1 MHKIS
6 TATKKKRQWYFIFY
20 LLQNISRYIIFHSI
34 LGISLVFRRFSSK
47 YRIGFPFWS
56 WRSKWR
62 NSEVEILTK
71 LRCELINRLTLWFQI
86 WILEVDISSRLCCR
100 SVWITSEKLLR
111 VVLTN
116 VFDYFAMRVR
126 VWASRSDVTCDPRP
140 FCSLS
145 CYARP
150 TLQILVTNLHQN
162 WKSSV
167 KTRGNN
173 RQLIRT
179 NVTDF
184 MEWTMKPVYVLV
196 FTSLPWLS
204 WLSEFTEREHSGWNF
219 VKWDSFFHSTRSQ
232 VRTLRDASGLFKDFF
247 CY

>member
-1 MHKIS
+1 MVFYFLSS
-6 TATKKKRQWYFIFY
+6 TKYFS
-20 LLQNISRYIIFHSI
+20 LHNISLYLGNFTGFQAIFFE
-34 LGISLVFRRFSSK
+34 ISNWVSLLELEIK
-47 YRIGFPFWS
+47 
-56 WRSKWR
+56 
-62 NSEVEILTK
+62 VEK
-71 LRCELINRLTLWFQI
+71 LRGGNINQVALRTDQPPDTLVSNMNSW
-86 WILEVDISSRLCCR
+86 SRHIIACLCCR

-184 MEWTMKPVYVLV
+184 ME
-196 FTSLPWLS
+196 
-204 WLSEFTEREHSGWNF
+204 
-219 VKWDSFFHSTRSQ
+219 
-232 VRTLRDASGLFKDFF
+232 
-247 CY
+247 